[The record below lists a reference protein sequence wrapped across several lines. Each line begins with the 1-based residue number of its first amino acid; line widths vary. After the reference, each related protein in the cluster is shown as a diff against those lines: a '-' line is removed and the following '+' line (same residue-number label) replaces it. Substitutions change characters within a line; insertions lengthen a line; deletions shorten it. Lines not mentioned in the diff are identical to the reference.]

1 MPLHLVPRGARGQP
15 CFYRARDAR
24 EYLHWLRACAERF
37 ECALHAYVLMRNHVH
52 LLVTPGL
59 KRGGSRLARALG
71 ERYARYLAGT
81 RGRAGPLWEEPF
93 DCSPVYAPRYLLS
106 CMRYIE
112 ENPVRAGL
120 AADPGAWRW
129 SSYGANALG
138 RDDPLV
144 TPHAVYCALG
154 RTPEF
159 RRARYR
165 ALFWR
170 PARSRGTGSS
180 ASGTTALSARFKSE
194 RRSFS

>member
-1 MPLHLVPRGARGQP
+1 MSRLAGPEEPGVPLHLIQRGVGRAA
-15 CFYRARDAR
+15 CFFCERDGRA
-24 EYLHWLRACAERF
+24 YLHWLRACAERF
-37 ECALHAYVLMRNHVH
+37 ECAVHAYVLMRNHVH
-52 LLVTPGL
+52 LLVTPAIE
-59 KRGGSRLARALG
+59 RGGSRLMRALG
-71 ERYARYLAGT
+71 ARYARYLAET
-81 RGRAGPLWEEPF
+81 RGRASVLWEEPF
-93 DCSPVYAPRYLLS
+93 DASPVYAPRYLLS

-129 SSYGANALG
+129 SSFGANALG
-138 RDDPLV
+138 RCDPLV

-170 PARSRGTGSS
+170 P
-180 ASGTTALSARFKSE
+180 SE
-194 RRSFS
+194 AVENNAA